1 MAPNAPKWCPE
12 AAGGVLW
19 RPAASCGV
27 EPWGSERRGSSVV
40 VMPLMNTLRDATSRF
55 FAWLGEEVET
65 APNGAPVPS
74 KRRRQAAVTTERA
87 LSLSTFYRGI
97 QIHATAACQLS
108 VVVERDGTT
117 LERQPSL
124 VTRPDVDETRSA
136 FLEYTVTSLYVDGN
150 AFWRIIR
157 GGDGSV
163 VNLVALNPNEVTVN
177 VERDA
182 FGTKTVTYGYHGQT
196 LDRREIKH
204 LKLLRIPGLE
214 RGLGPIQAAHIEV
227 RGALDARDYGAM
239 WLSDADMPDGVLS
252 TEQELAPGDAEKY
265 RNVWY
270 GRMPDGSPKTDDAER
285 IITERLRVLG
295 KGLSYTPLLLKPSDV
310 QFLET
315 QQFTTTQM
323 ARLIGAPASIMLVAV
338 EGTPETYSN
347 VEQEWIGYV
356 RFSLMKPLRE
366 IEEAFTE
373 LLPRGQVARFK
384 IDNLLRTDTKTR
396 YEAHAIALDPQ
407 RGWADEDEI
416 RALEGMAPL
425 TAQQRED
432 RAARRT
438 TAKPAAK
445 ENTDA

>member
-1 MAPNAPKWCPE
+1 MRRVVL
-12 AAGGVLW
+12 GG
-19 RPAASCGV
+19 GG
-27 EPWGSERRGSSVV
+27 PWGPASGAATLVD
-40 VMPLMNTLRDATSRF
+40 MPQWTTALRDATSRF
-55 FAWLGEEVET
+55 LAWLGEEVET

-74 KRRRQAAVTTERA
+74 RRQRQAAVTTERA

-108 VVVERDGTT
+108 IVVERDGMAID
-117 LERQPSL
+117 RQPA
-124 VTRPDVDETRSA
+124 VVIRPDVDETRSA
-136 FLEYTVTSLYVDGN
+136 FIEYTVTSLYTDGN

-157 GGDGSV
+157 DAAGTV

-177 VERDA
+177 VTRDA
-182 FGTKTVTYGYHGQT
+182 FGTKTITYGYHSQT
-196 LDRREIKH
+196 LTRRDVQH
-204 LKLLRIPGLE
+204 LKLLRVPGLE

-239 WLSDADMPDGVLS
+239 WLSDSNLPDGVLT
-252 TEQELAPGDAEKY
+252 TEQELGPLDAEKY

-270 GRMPDGSPKTDDAER
+270 GRMPDGTERDDAA
-285 IITERLRVLG
+285 TVSMHERLRVLG

-315 QQFTTTQM
+315 QQYTTTQM

-373 LLPRGQVARFK
+373 LLPRGQHARVK
-384 IDNLLRTDTKTR
+384 VDGLLRTDTKTR
-396 YEAHAIALDPQ
+396 YEAHAMSLDPQ
-407 RGWADEDEI
+407 KGWATEDEV
-416 RALEGMAPL
+416 RALEGMPPL
-425 TAQQRED
+425 TESQRAE
-432 RAARRT
+432 RTASRT
-438 TAKPAAK
+438 TATPVKEPANA
-445 ENTDA
+445 

>member
-1 MAPNAPKWCPE
+1 M
-12 AAGGVLW
+12 
-19 RPAASCGV
+19 
-27 EPWGSERRGSSVV
+27 
-40 VMPLMNTLRDATSRF
+40 
-55 FAWLGEEVET
+55 
-65 APNGAPVPS
+65 
-74 KRRRQAAVTTERA
+74 
-87 LSLSTFYRGI
+87 
-97 QIHATAACQLS
+97 
-108 VVVERDGTT
+108 
-117 LERQPSL
+117 
-124 VTRPDVDETRSA
+124 
-136 FLEYTVTSLYVDGN
+136 
-150 AFWRIIR
+150 
-157 GGDGSV
+157 
-163 VNLVALNPNEVTVN
+163 
-177 VERDA
+177 
-182 FGTKTVTYGYHGQT
+182 
-196 LDRREIKH
+196 
-204 LKLLRIPGLE
+204 
-214 RGLGPIQAAHIEV
+214 
-227 RGALDARDYGAM
+227 
-239 WLSDADMPDGVLS
+239 
-252 TEQELAPGDAEKY
+252 
-265 RNVWY
+265 
-270 GRMPDGSPKTDDAER
+270 
-285 IITERLRVLG
+285 
-295 KGLSYTPLLLKPSDV
+295 